1 MESKWMAVFPNMN
14 WYEADFE
21 KNGKVVNIT
30 LLKSDEKLK
39 GDITAENNETKVI
52 RVALE
57 DGRQIDLTD
66 FNVIDDFFEN
76 NRINFK
82 NRKGLHNEIR
92 RYIDF
97 SIS

>member
-1 MESKWMAVFPNMN
+1 MEPKWMAVFPNMN

-21 KNGKVVNIT
+21 KKGKSVDIT
-30 LLKSDEKLK
+30 LLKPDEKLK
-39 GDITAENNETKVI
+39 GKITAENDETKVI
-52 RVALE
+52 RVALD
-57 DGRQIDLTD
+57 DGRQIDLAD

-76 NRINFK
+76 NHINFK
-82 NRKGLHNEIR
+82 NRKGLHREIR

>member
-1 MESKWMAVFPNMN
+1 MEPKWMAVFPNMN

-21 KNGKVVNIT
+21 KKGKSVNIT
-30 LLKSDEKLK
+30 LLKSDEKLR
-39 GDITAENNETKVI
+39 GEIAAENDETKVI

-57 DGRQIDLTD
+57 DGRQVDLAD

-76 NRINFK
+76 NHINFK
-82 NRKGLHNEIR
+82 NRKGLHREIR